1 MDSYEGWRGTAQR
14 MRDSGE
20 GWRQSPKTG
29 WWDWVGSHEEDSK
42 DGPAAREQQDASAV
56 NCRGSSAVAESSGR
70 SSTSNAA
77 AAGAPPAAIAEQAA
91 SYTAVAAHAG
101 VEDTMAAPSSALPDP
116 QGVFPYE
123 VCRNFPNSL
132 GAIGNTT
139 RHSSTGDKSL
149 RTAAILWTPGS
160 WFSPTTCESELGRS
174 YGAKAGLGL

>member
-1 MDSYEGWRGTAQR
+1 

-20 GWRQSPKTG
+20 GWRRCPKTG

-101 VEDTMAAPSSALPDP
+101 VEDTMAAPSSALPDQ
-116 QGVFPYE
+116 QGVFHMRCSE
-123 VCRNFPNSL
+123 LFRNSL
-132 GAIGNTT
+132 GTIGNTT

-149 RTAAILWTPGS
+149 RTARILWAPRYVC
-160 WFSPTTCESELGRS
+160 SPPARE
-174 YGAKAGLGL
+174 